1 MATDPN
7 TNDKNHKREKDRQKK
22 RKALDEATKQDHTK
36 NQGYWQKLKK
46 TFNEKTGH
54 KSRIRVLPIWLRI
67 IIVLA
72 LKYRGF
78 VYWVNGRIRS
88 DRRRKTYGCSQL
100 GHLAAHLGYCYKN
113 GIA

>member
-36 NQGYWQKLKK
+36 KQGYWQKLKK

-72 LKYRGF
+72 LSIVALFIGLMVGYGVIGDGKPMDALSWDTWQHIWDI
-78 VYWVNGRIRS
+78 VT
-88 DRRRKTYGCSQL
+88 KTE
-100 GHLAAHLGYCYKN
+100 
-113 GIA
+113 